1 MLKIEGTTIT
11 LTRSDSLKLI
21 VQPVNA
27 DGTNYVAQNGDAI
40 RFAMKRRYSDA
51 QPIINKSIPTDTF
64 LLELDPADTKTLA
77 FGNYVYDV
85 ELTHADG
92 DVDTY
97 IAEGVFVLSKEVY

>member
-11 LTRSDSLKLI
+11 LTRGDTMRVI
-21 VQPVNA
+21 CQPVNT

-40 RFAMKRRYSDA
+40 RFAMKKRYSDNA
-51 QPIINKSIPTDTF
+51 PLLEKSIPTDTF

-77 FGNYVYDV
+77 FGTYVYDV

-97 IAEGVFVLSKEVY
+97 IAEASFVLAKEVH